1 MSARTLAARSSARS
15 GPDAS
20 PGSPPAGL
28 AENRLFR
35 GLPPD
40 ALAAACAVPVVV
52 DVPDGRV
59 VFDEGDPPDRIYLIA
74 AGAVRI
80 SKRGRGG
87 AQETLATLRRGD
99 FFGEM
104 ALYDARPRSARA
116 TAAGPARLAAMDR
129 AGLERVMR
137 LAPLEVSR
145 NVVEGLVAR
154 LRETDTSLIR
164 QALREER
171 LGLLGSAAAAIVHDL
186 RNPIGVVHGAAT
198 LLAGSE
204 TDPRRTRM
212 LGLIRRS
219 VDRVLEMV
227 REILDF
233 SAGETRL
240 APERVSVPA
249 LLARVEEEVLFGL
262 ASRGVRLETRIDC
275 GGDVMADVNR
285 LLRVFENLVRNALE
299 AMPDGGTLTLAA
311 ELRGG
316 EVAFRVADTGRGI
329 PEELQATV
337 FEPFA
342 SYAKVSGTGLGM
354 AIVKSIVDAHGG
366 RIRVESRVGA
376 GAAFEF
382 TLPAAREDPG
392 GADRPAPVI
401 SR

>member
-15 GPDAS
+15 GPDAN
-20 PGSPPAGL
+20 PGSPPASL

-52 DVPDGRV
+52 DVQDGRV

-87 AQETLATLRRGD
+87 AQETLATLRGGE

-164 QALREER
+164 QVLREER

-275 GGDVMADVNR
+275 GGDVMADVHR

-354 AIVKSIVDAHGG
+354 AIVKSIVEAHGG

-376 GAAFEF
+376 GTAFEF
-382 TLPAAREDPG
+382 TLPAAREDPA

>member
-1 MSARTLAARSSARS
+1 MSARSLAARTA
-15 GPDAS
+15 AS
-20 PGSPPAGL
+20 PGPAASPASPPAAL

-35 GLPPD
+35 GLPPA

-87 AQETLATLRRGD
+87 DQETLATLRAGD

-104 ALYDARPRSARA
+104 ALYDARARSARA

-154 LRETDTSLIR
+154 LRETDASLIR
-164 QALREER
+164 QVLREER

-240 APERVSVPA
+240 APERVAVPA

-275 GGDVMADVNR
+275 GGDVMADVHR
-285 LLRVFENLVRNALE
+285 LLRVFENLARNALE

-311 ELRGG
+311 ERRGG

-354 AIVKSIVDAHGG
+354 AIVKSIVEAHGG
-366 RIRVESRVGA
+366 RIRVESRAGA
-376 GAAFEF
+376 GTAFEF
-382 TLPAAREDPG
+382 TLPAARED
-392 GADRPAPVI
+392 GAVAPTAP
-401 SR
+401 RR